1 MNKKDINRML
11 DLADEEYI
19 IETEPGKKH
28 MKNEKE
34 TGWAE
39 GIKGVLA
46 AALLFLVFGAA
57 YLAADRLFLTQKE
70 EKEPESDWGQT
81 VKEERDTT
89 EEDDKKETE
98 HREMNQKYAS
108 IFKPAENKEIVS
120 RDITLQAG
128 GVEYRYDTIEEL
140 TELPFESWGFQEGSG
155 NIYCN
160 ETGTPENMF
169 FYLAD
174 NEQHRIMT
182 IIITGSGDF
191 CSCYVMDEG
200 TPVVWNGI
208 PVLGYEYPVE
218 TDTGTLSQLS
228 LYFRVNGAGYSM
240 ECSGMEYGEAGKILD
255 EIIAGALSTD
265 GFDTS
270 KGIKV
275 RNEYKDITLAEAG
288 KLPAFQNYMTDL
300 TRINDL
306 VLEDYQC
313 SYTTGYENDV
323 VVWENLWLEYRNG
336 AYDYIDVTYGTGD
349 FAGKTRVVKVSELT
363 PECIGEYKYP
373 SDVEGNHWYS
383 FTVDFGT
390 GYISILANC
399 REEELWEFLESIK
412 K

>member
-1 MNKKDINRML
+1 MNKNDINRML
-11 DLADEEYI
+11 DLAEDKYI
-19 IETEPGKKH
+19 IESEPGRKH
-28 MKNEKE
+28 MKTGKK

-46 AALLFLVFGAA
+46 AALLFLVFGVT

-70 EKEPESDWGQT
+70 QKEPGSEWKQT
-81 VKEERDTT
+81 VKQEVDTT
-89 EEDDKKETE
+89 KEAETKETE
-98 HREMNQKYAS
+98 HREMDQKYAS
-108 IFKPAENKEIVS
+108 IFKPADKKETVS
-120 RDITLQAG
+120 QDITLQAG
-128 GVEYRYDTIEEL
+128 GVEYRYNTIKGL
-140 TELPFESWGFQEGSG
+140 TELPFESWGFQEGRG

-160 ETGTPENMF
+160 ETGVPENMF

-174 NEQHRIMT
+174 NEQHRSMT
-182 IIITGSGDF
+182 ITITGSGDF
-191 CSCYVMDEG
+191 YSCYVKDEG
-200 TPVVWNGI
+200 TPVEWNGI
-208 PVLGYEYPVE
+208 QVLGYEYPVE
-218 TDTGTLSQLS
+218 TDTGTLTQLS

-288 KLPAFQNYMTDL
+288 KLPAFQDYMTDL
-300 TRINDL
+300 IRINDL
-306 VLEDYQC
+306 VLGDYQC
-313 SYTTGYENDV
+313 SYTTGYENDIA
-323 VVWENLWLEYRNG
+323 VWESLRLEYRNG

-349 FAGKTRVVKVSELT
+349 FAGETHVVKVSELT

-373 SDVEGNHWYS
+373 SEVEGNHWYS
-383 FTVDFGT
+383 FMVDVGT
-390 GYISILANC
+390 GYISISANC

>member
-1 MNKKDINRML
+1 
-11 DLADEEYI
+11 
-19 IETEPGKKH
+19 
-28 MKNEKE
+28 
-34 TGWAE
+34 
-39 GIKGVLA
+39 
-46 AALLFLVFGAA
+46 
-57 YLAADRLFLTQKE
+57 
-70 EKEPESDWGQT
+70 
-81 VKEERDTT
+81 
-89 EEDDKKETE
+89 
-98 HREMNQKYAS
+98 
-108 IFKPAENKEIVS
+108 
-120 RDITLQAG
+120 
-128 GVEYRYDTIEEL
+128 
-140 TELPFESWGFQEGSG
+140 
-155 NIYCN
+155 
-160 ETGTPENMF
+160 
-169 FYLAD
+169 
-174 NEQHRIMT
+174 
-182 IIITGSGDF
+182 
-191 CSCYVMDEG
+191 
-200 TPVVWNGI
+200 
-208 PVLGYEYPVE
+208 
-218 TDTGTLSQLS
+218 
-228 LYFRVNGAGYSM
+228 M